1 MGVSDMLYR
10 VLADGVLVLHLL
22 FILFV
27 VLGGLL
33 VVRFPWLAL
42 LHIPAAIWGAFI
54 ELTGKACPLTSVE
67 NSLRLQAGGSG
78 YAEGFIEH
86 YLMPVIYPHELARGT
101 QFVLAGVVIVINLAI
116 YGWLVYRRR
125 RR

>member
-1 MGVSDMLYR
+1 MDVSDMLYR

-42 LHIPAAIWGAFI
+42 LHIPAAPGRDVSS
-54 ELTGKACPLTSVE
+54 CPSPQPSWS
-67 NSLRLQAGGSG
+67 SL
-78 YAEGFIEH
+78 EH
-86 YLMPVIYPHELARGT
+86 R
-101 QFVLAGVVIVINLAI
+101 
-116 YGWLVYRRR
+116 
-125 RR
+125 